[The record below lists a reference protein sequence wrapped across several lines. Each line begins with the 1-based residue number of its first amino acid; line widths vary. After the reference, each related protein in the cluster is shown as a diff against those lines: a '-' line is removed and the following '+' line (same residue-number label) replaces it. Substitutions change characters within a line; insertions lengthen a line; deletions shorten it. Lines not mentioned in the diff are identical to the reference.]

1 VYSLVT
7 AGRPMRVLIADDDP
21 LFAKVLESLA
31 TRAGH
36 ECTVVGDGDCAW
48 EIVSGQDPPRIV
60 FLDWMMPGI
69 DGLELCRRIR
79 ELERSNYIY
88 IVIVS
93 ARTKQR
99 DITLGYQAGADDF
112 ITKPFQVQEM
122 LSRLRVAERVVHL
135 LSPGVTLKQAL
146 EEACQGNGGDIIVR
160 SGPVVGRIM
169 TFHGEVAWAHVSNE
183 PGSLYA
189 MLESVQSVTKEDV
202 HAVLEECS
210 ATGQNFAPVL
220 VDWGLIGAD
229 ALRERMRT
237 WIRDKIASI
246 GRLTAPTIIFSP
258 EKRTYSDGF
267 LFDIAEVIAP
277 EFLAVGSALGGEAV
291 AEDAKLESPRELA
304 AVTSVVD
311 LSSEDKARCDAI
323 LDCAI
328 AIHGAVSVTLF
339 DGRTGGALG
348 TRGADMNLDF
358 AWQNLKLV
366 AAADTWDAVEDVII
380 TTKHH
385 LHILRQYSIEP
396 ARFIFLTTDRA
407 DVRLGMIRLSL
418 ADCTA

>member
-1 VYSLVT
+1 MYSLVST
-7 AGRPMRVLIADDDP
+7 GRPMRVLIADDDP

-36 ECTVVGDGDCAW
+36 ECTVVGDGDRAW
-48 EIVSGQDPPRIV
+48 DIISGEDPPRIV
-60 FLDWMMPGI
+60 FLDWMMPGT

-79 ELERSNYIY
+79 DLGRSDYIY

-135 LSPGVTLKQAL
+135 LSPGVTLNQAL

-160 SGPVVGRIM
+160 SGTVVGRIM

-183 PGSLYA
+183 RGSLYA
-189 MLESVQSVTKEDV
+189 MLESVSSITKDDV
-202 HAVLEECS
+202 RAVLEECS

-229 ALRERMRT
+229 ALREHMRR

-246 GRLTAPTIIFSP
+246 SRLPAPTIIFSP
-258 EKRTYSDGF
+258 EKRSYSDGF

-277 EFLAVGSALGGEAV
+277 DFLAVGCGGDPRVDNSALA
-291 AEDAKLESPRELA
+291 SPPELA
-304 AVTSVVD
+304 EAQVVD
-311 LSSEDKARCDAI
+311 LSPEDRVQSDAI

-328 AIHGAVSVTLF
+328 SIHGAVSVSLF
-339 DGRTGGALG
+339 DGHTGGSLG
-348 TRGADMNLDF
+348 TRGADMDLDF

-366 AAADTWDAVEDVII
+366 AAADNWDAVEDVII

-385 LHILRQYSIEP
+385 LHILRQYSVEP
-396 ARFIFLTTDRA
+396 ARFIFLTTERA

-418 ADCTA
+418 ADCFG

>member
-1 VYSLVT
+1 
-7 AGRPMRVLIADDDP
+7 MRVLIADDDP

-36 ECTVVGDGDCAW
+36 ECMVVGDGDRAW
-48 EIVSGQDPPRIV
+48 EIISGQDPPRIV

-79 ELERSNYIY
+79 DLEHSDYIY

-135 LSPGVTLKQAL
+135 LSPGVTLNQAL

-160 SGPVVGRIM
+160 SGTVVGRIM

-183 PGSLYA
+183 RGSLYA
-189 MLESVQSVTKEDV
+189 MLESVPSITKDDV
-202 HAVLEECS
+202 RAVLEECS

-220 VDWGLIGAD
+220 VDWGLLDAD
-229 ALRERMRT
+229 ALREHMRR

-246 GRLTAPTIIFSP
+246 GRLPAPTIIFSP
-258 EKRTYSDGF
+258 EKRSYSDGF
-267 LFDIAEVIAP
+267 LFDIAEVIP
-277 EFLAVGSALGGEAV
+277 PDFLAVGGAAVDDRVLG
-291 AEDAKLESPRELA
+291 SPELA
-304 AVTSVVD
+304 QAQVVE
-311 LSSEDKARCDAI
+311 LSPEDRAQSDAI

-328 AIHGAVSVTLF
+328 AIHGAVSVSLF
-339 DGRTGGALG
+339 DGRTGGSLG
-348 TRGADMNLDF
+348 TRGADMDLDF

-366 AAADTWDAVEDVII
+366 AAADNWDAVEDVII

-385 LHILRQYSIEP
+385 LHILRQYSVEP
-396 ARFIFLTTDRA
+396 ARFVFLTTERA
-407 DVRLGMIRLSL
+407 NVRLGMIRLRL
-418 ADCTA
+418 ADCFA